1 MKIVNY
7 FDLLNLPRCYFLE
20 SDELESNYQE
30 ILRKFH
36 PDQWGGGIA
45 KDSVGRL
52 AAQINQAYIAL
63 KDPLTR
69 AQHLLELSG
78 LWPYTPEGPLME
90 RFFSLQE
97 QRVPPDI
104 WEKEYSLALEK
115 MKSAF
120 EKEDHKDARDFL
132 WWAMMSQKSREALL

>member
-7 FDLLNLPRCYFLE
+7 FDLLNLPRCYFLK

-36 PDQWGGGIA
+36 PDQWGGGIT
-45 KDSVGRL
+45 KESVGRL

-63 KDPLTR
+63 KDPLIR
-69 AQHLLELSG
+69 AQHLLELTD
-78 LWPYTPEGPLME
+78 LWPYTPESPLME

-97 QRVPPDI
+97 QKANQEF
-104 WEKEYSLALEK
+104 WKKEYALALED

-120 EKEDHKDARDFL
+120 EKEDLKKGRDFL
-132 WWAMMSQKSREALL
+132 WWAMMSKKSMEALL